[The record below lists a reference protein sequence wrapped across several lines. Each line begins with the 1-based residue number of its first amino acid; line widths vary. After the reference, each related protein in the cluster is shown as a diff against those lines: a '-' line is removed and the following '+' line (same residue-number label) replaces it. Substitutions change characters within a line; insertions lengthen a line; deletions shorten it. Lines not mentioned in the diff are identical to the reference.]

1 MRVGFFVFGFIL
13 PDVMYFYC
21 HVLFFLTIIHLHAI
35 FLCSHTYLTIVGLDF
50 CPATDVAERVVLYH
64 RTSPPSLNRQL
75 WNNRLSLAQRTY
87 FLCRNIAYVL
97 CIFLID
103 CMIFFA
109 LLLRSMTYVTIV
121 THVYVIQQM
130 LQSLWT
136 VRHTHHHHPTTTTYQ
151 HRFWYPFH
159 HPGQDYSRG

>member
-1 MRVGFFVFGFIL
+1 M
-13 PDVMYFYC
+13 
-21 HVLFFLTIIHLHAI
+21 
-35 FLCSHTYLTIVGLDF
+35 TIVGHDF
-50 CPATDVAERVVLYH
+50 CPPSDAAERVVLYH
-64 RTSPPSLNRQL
+64 CIPPPSTVSCESIDY
-75 WNNRLSLAQRTY
+75 RLSRDTY

-109 LLLRSMTYVTIV
+109 LLLV
-121 THVYVIQQM
+121 THVYVVQQM

-151 HRFWYPFH
+151 QRF
-159 HPGQDYSRG
+159 